1 MGSLGDKVIPLPG
14 STYVTP
20 PAVKPFMCSQ
30 GTDHRSGSV
39 GVRKERTLENLY
51 GADVELSP
59 EDLADIARVMEEN
72 PLRGDRGYGDAIDLK
87 LWG

>member
-1 MGSLGDKVIPLPG
+1 M
-14 STYVTP
+14 
-20 PAVKPFMCSQ
+20 
-30 GTDHRSGSV
+30 
-39 GVRKERTLENLY
+39 ERTLENLY